1 MASSTVEDYLKRIYL
16 EQQQA
21 PGGLVAMGRLASGM
35 GVAPGTVTAMVKS
48 LSESGLVEYEPRGGV
63 RLSKG
68 GERLALSV
76 VRRHRLVELFLV
88 RTLSMDW
95 SEVHDEAEQLEHA
108 ISDKVLA
115 NIDKALGYPQFDPH
129 GDPIP
134 PATGQPADHPWVSLP
149 DCEPGATARV
159 ARVLDQDAQ
168 FLQYVERRGLTPG
181 ASLKVERIDL
191 LAEAVTLRIEGGE
204 VMTLGL
210 AAAEKILV
218 ET

>member
-16 EQQQA
+16 EQQHA
-21 PGGLVAMGRLASGM
+21 PQGLVAMGRLASGM
-35 GVAPGTVTAMVKS
+35 GVVPGTATAMVKS
-48 LSESGLVEYEPRGGV
+48 LAESGLVEYEPRGGV

-88 RTLSMDW
+88 RTLDMDW
-95 SEVHDEAEQLEHA
+95 SEVHDEAEHLEHA

-134 PATGQPADHPWVSLP
+134 PATGRPVDPAWVNLL
-149 DCEPGATARV
+149 DCKPGQTARV

-168 FLQYVERRGLTPG
+168 FLQYIERRGLKPG
-181 ASLKVERIDL
+181 VAVRVEQIDL
-191 LAEAVTLRIEGGE
+191 LAEAVTVWIDGSE
-204 VMTLGL
+204 VLTLGMT
-210 AAAEKILV
+210 AAGKILV
-218 ET
+218 EV